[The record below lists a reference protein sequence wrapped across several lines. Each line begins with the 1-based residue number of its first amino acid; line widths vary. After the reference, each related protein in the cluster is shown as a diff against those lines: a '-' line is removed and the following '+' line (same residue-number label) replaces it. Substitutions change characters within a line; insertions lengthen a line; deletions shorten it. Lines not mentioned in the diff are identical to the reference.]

1 MNPFYEEVYRF
12 VKKIPYG
19 KVASYSQIAWALGRL
34 NGARAVGRAMKYC
47 PESLPAHRVVR
58 ADGEIVGFTA
68 VERKQRLLAEGIVFK
83 TNGKNRYE
91 TMQLAWRKGVIL
103 KNAAAFFVKIASN

>member
-1 MNPFYEEVYRF
+1 MNPFYERGVYRF

-19 KVASYSQIAWALGRL
+19 KVASYSQIAWALGGRL

-83 TNGKNRYE
+83 TKRKNRYE
-91 TMQLAWRKGVIL
+91 TMPLAWR
-103 KNAAAFFVKIASN
+103 